1 MTFYERVFDNMTIL
15 WSVGLLYLTISLTQ
29 SEKLNGGMASVIRF
43 RQISMRLYYL
53 RTHGTTKFWNP
64 QKMSYLAEST
74 VVDISSKQSS
84 VFDSLGYFSL
94 FDEVSTSSNR

>member
-1 MTFYERVFDNMTIL
+1 
-15 WSVGLLYLTISLTQ
+15 
-29 SEKLNGGMASVIRF
+29 
-43 RQISMRLYYL
+43 
-53 RTHGTTKFWNP
+53 
-64 QKMSYLAEST
+64 MSYLAVST